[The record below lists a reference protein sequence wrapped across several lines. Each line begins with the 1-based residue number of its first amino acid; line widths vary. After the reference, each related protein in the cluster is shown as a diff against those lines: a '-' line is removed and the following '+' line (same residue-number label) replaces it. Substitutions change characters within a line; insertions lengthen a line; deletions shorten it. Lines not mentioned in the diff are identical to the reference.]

1 MEITSAVREQNLM
14 ERLTNK
20 KILVISDN
28 PVLQGLLSSNISG
41 ESCFTVDDK
50 DTFEELE
57 VTLDRIR
64 PDMIFI
70 DAGMPQLDGIG
81 LCLRLRCLYDIPVM
95 VITTSRIEGDTV
107 RGLDIINDCCLTE
120 PLTIYELVTQLE
132 ETLEGN
138 LHGEYFSDTVRWDGF
153 GLLKGLPLSIQ
164 YLAAG

>member
-1 MEITSAVREQNLM
+1 M

-28 PVLQGLLSSNISG
+28 PVLQGLLSSSISG
-41 ESCFTVDDK
+41 ESYFAVDDK

-57 VTLDRIR
+57 VALDRIR

-70 DAGMPQLDGIG
+70 DAGMPQLDGIELC
-81 LCLRLRCLYDIPVM
+81 LCLRCLHDIPVM
-95 VITTSRIEGDTV
+95 IITANCIEGDTV

-120 PLTIYELVTQLE
+120 PLTIPELVTRVE
-132 ETLEGN
+132 ETLERN
-138 LHGEYFSDTVRWDGF
+138 SHGEYFSDTVRWDGF

-164 YLAAG
+164 YMAAG